1 MLTKLWIRIRI
12 QIEPKILD
20 PDPKNLFGS
29 TPLTLWHCIYCTV
42 QYFSLKKQHKDI
54 SLPEEICAAN
64 ELLEG
69 GEAQPGQVAAD
80 LLSQHEEEVD
90 HVLRLTLK
98 LLTQLR
104 ILPTATNY
112 MEMAYQFFFVSTMV

>member
-1 MLTKLWIRIRI
+1 MALH
-12 QIEPKILD
+12 IL
-20 PDPKNLFGS
+20 
-29 TPLTLWHCIYCTV
+29 YCTI
-42 QYFSLKKQHKDI
+42 FFFKKQHKDI